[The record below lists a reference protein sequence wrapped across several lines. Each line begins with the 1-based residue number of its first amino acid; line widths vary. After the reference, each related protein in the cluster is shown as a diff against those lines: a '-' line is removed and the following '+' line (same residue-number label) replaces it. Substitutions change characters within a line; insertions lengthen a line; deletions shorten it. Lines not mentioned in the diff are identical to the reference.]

1 MIATRFSS
9 LVAGA
14 LVHHKS
20 MASISSPLCRT
31 ALDAVNCKVSAET
44 ILGNSKDVQQR
55 MIGKTRRQTPLLN
68 RFYHFRSKIVH
79 HATQAAVSCLTNLA
93 SNPDQKVQLLILGAG
108 LDLSFEESFPQH
120 KVFAVDLPQITTYRK
135 ENHLVRENTI
145 LIEGDLQDLS
155 KKVIFTLQEQGFNW
169 TKPTCVVA
177 EVVLCYLSPS
187 VVETVLQSLAS
198 RLSSPILIT
207 YDPMLDISADQ
218 RDGLSHVL
226 YKKFQE
232 KGSRLL
238 TVHAR
243 PTEVLEHY
251 YSCGWHYLNVW
262 NMYDYMHTMLSA
274 EDRRI
279 NVVAEPFD
287 EHADLLLLCQR
298 YSITVASTVDTI
310 FLQASKMLFSSRER
324 KEDSEMI
331 RRIALENRLRL
342 AEAKLD
348 VLQKRLAL
356 SSAVNIRLAVKSD
369 EELLKGMYLKAF
381 ADYMVDTSVSRYIKS
396 STKKL
401 GQLINYNSPT
411 SHSKFL
417 VICQGKLVV
426 GCIAIKPIG
435 SNKNEVESGQS
446 SKEMEITHFCVSPVN
461 QRRGL
466 GGKLLSV
473 AIEECRRLGAKK
485 IDLSVLQE
493 LKAAQ
498 ALYFKHGFVL
508 VEQQRL
514 TDSCVILHLSL
525 QLDK

>member
-1 MIATRFSS
+1 
-9 LVAGA
+9 
-14 LVHHKS
+14 
-20 MASISSPLCRT
+20 MASISSPICRT
-31 ALDAVNCKVSAET
+31 ALDAVNCKVSAES
-44 ILGNSKDVQQR
+44 ILGNNKDVQQR
-55 MIGKTRRQTPLLN
+55 MVGKTRRQTPLLN

-79 HATQAAVSCLTNLA
+79 HATQAAVSSLANLT

-120 KVFAVDLPQITTYRK
+120 KVFAIDLPQVTAYRK
-135 ENHLVRENTI
+135 ENHLVRDNTI
-145 LIEGDLQDLS
+145 LVEGDLQELPQ
-155 KKVIFTLQEQGFNW
+155 KVTLTLQEQGFNW
-169 TKPTCVVA
+169 TLPTCVVA
-177 EVVLCYLSPS
+177 EVVLCYLSPR

-207 YDPMLDISADQ
+207 YDPMLDLSADQ
-218 RDGLSHVL
+218 KDDLSHVL

-243 PTEVLEHY
+243 PTEILEHY
-251 YSCGWHYLNVW
+251 YDCGWHYINVW
-262 NMYDYMHTMLSA
+262 NMYDFMHTMLSA

-310 FLQASKMLFSSRER
+310 FLQASKILLSIRER
-324 KEDSEMI
+324 EQSSETI
-331 RRIALENRLRL
+331 RLIALENRLRL
-342 AEAKLD
+342 VEAKLD
-348 VLQKRLAL
+348 VLQKRLAF
-356 SSAVNIRLAVKSD
+356 SSEVNVRLALKSD
-369 EELLKGMYLKAF
+369 EELLKGIYLKAF
-381 ADYMVDTSVSRYIKS
+381 ADYLVDTSVSRYIKS

-411 SHSKFL
+411 SHSKLL

-426 GCIAIKPIG
+426 GCIAIKPTG
-435 SNKNEVESGQS
+435 SNKNESNVESGQS
-446 SKEMEITHFCVSPVN
+446 SKEMEVTHFCVSPVN

-473 AIEECRRLGAKK
+473 AIEECRRLDAKK

-508 VEQQRL
+508 VEQQKL
-514 TDSCVILHLSL
+514 TESCVILHLSL